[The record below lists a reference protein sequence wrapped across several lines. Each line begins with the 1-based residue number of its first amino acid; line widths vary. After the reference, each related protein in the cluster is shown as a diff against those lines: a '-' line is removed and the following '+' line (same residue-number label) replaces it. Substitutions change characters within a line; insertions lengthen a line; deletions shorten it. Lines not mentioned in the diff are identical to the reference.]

1 MPTTF
6 NEVIA
11 MRNAYSIAAV
21 LTLSLVLPFAAD
33 AASPPSKMKLCAE
46 QYHQQKIPKN
56 QYRSFMA
63 ECMKKDSARVPMAAK
78 AEAPPVTTAAP
89 TQQKQDETL

>member
-1 MPTTF
+1 
-6 NEVIA
+6 

-21 LTLSLVLPFAAD
+21 LTLSLVLPFAAA
-33 AASPPSKMKLCAE
+33 AASQPNKMKLCAE

-63 ECMKKDSARVPMAAK
+63 ECMKKDSAPVPMAAK